1 MTQRSKVCSTHHLFS
16 EYTAKTSEKWETL
29 PKSFMDHTHM
39 LCHQKHFQDIT
50 VFMQS
55 FSFPKAKP

>member
-29 PKSFMDHTHM
+29 PKSFMDHTHGVT
-39 LCHQKHFQDIT
+39 KN
-50 VFMQS
+50 S
-55 FSFPKAKP
+55 